1 MAAIIKKDVCS
12 QQIFD
17 RLPLLLRCGQNLVPT
32 MSTSSIIQED
42 FDTSLS
48 VFKANVVSCLSSIPT
63 HSVVYCG
70 VAVLHHLTSLIG
82 EDFAITGH
90 YGNCLRYLDIS
101 IASLQCLPSGSMY
114 RCVEYMAKARESVRH
129 RKRNINNK
137 VVDLD
142 DIKRM
147 NFLNRVDL
155 LDQAM
160 VALREMLLI
169 TIVRQHRTTRQF
181 QMDSINR
188 VLCSSSV
195 DTSAESEEEGPMPSL
210 EVIEGQASTSVIIS
224 KIVPSNNNNEVCDE
238 KNKKDDPLPGPGD
251 SSHAPLEHNEA
262 P

>member
-1 MAAIIKKDVCS
+1 M
-12 QQIFD
+12 
-17 RLPLLLRCGQNLVPT
+17 G
-32 MSTSSIIQED
+32 
-42 FDTSLS
+42 
-48 VFKANVVSCLSSIPT
+48 NVVSCLSSTPT

-114 RCVEYMAKARESVRH
+114 R
-129 RKRNINNK
+129 
-137 VVDLD
+137 VDQ
-142 DIKRM
+142 
-147 NFLNRVDL
+147 

-195 DTSAESEEEGPMPSL
+195 DTSVESEEEGPMPSM
-210 EVIEGQASTSVIIS
+210 EVIEGQF
-224 KIVPSNNNNEVCDE
+224 CDE
-238 KNKKDDPLPGPGD
+238 KNKKDD
-251 SSHAPLEHNEA
+251 
-262 P
+262 

>member
-1 MAAIIKKDVCS
+1 MGDSLLQEILAVAMAEVINKDVCS

-114 RCVEYMAKARESVRH
+114 R
-129 RKRNINNK
+129 
-137 VVDLD
+137 VDQ
-142 DIKRM
+142 
-147 NFLNRVDL
+147 

-181 QMDSINR
+181 QIDSINR

-195 DTSAESEEEGPMPSL
+195 DTSVESEEEGPMPSL
-210 EVIEGQASTSVIIS
+210 EVIEGQESTSVIIS

-251 SSHAPLEHNEA
+251 SSPAPLEHDEA